1 MHTKYQILNI
11 LATTN
16 LLFLLDRFLSS
27 FRQESLEAEKQALE
41 DKQQPK
47 AVDKTKFPGGQIS
60 IYYATQ
66 TGTAESFAQQLE
78 REAKDHG
85 FVAHVK
91 DLEDVELS
99 QFVEGKDGDSGT
111 SRVVLLAATYGEG
124 EPTDN
129 ANVLYQTLKE
139 KLINDD
145 KEDNNESDSTF
156 KGMDFCVFALGNKQ
170 YDHYNAM
177 GVFFDEAFDKLG
189 GNRIMKIGTGDDDND
204 LEGDFETWKDKFWT
218 QLKRKYLKNGETFH
232 APVSKEKK
240 LPVCDYV
247 VEYHHDDDDDKSAKP
262 AKISIDQVHGSCKP
276 FFQSFDCPV
285 SAVRELRSP
294 DDVGSTV
301 HVEIDISNAKG
312 LDYHTADNL
321 GVLAVNDA
329 DVVESVAKA
338 LGFDLDAVFSIKAAP
353 NKEWHGAPFPMPCTI
368 RECLSRYLDL
378 TSAPRRSDLK
388 LLAQYAVDPID
399 QKALTR
405 LSSKEGKKEY
415 KEKVM
420 ASFVGIADLLN
431 LCPSLQIPLEHFIG
445 FCKHQVPRFY
455 TIASSSSKHPVTVH
469 LTVAVTE
476 DKKRDGSVF
485 KGVCSTHLATLR
497 PGKDTV
503 RVFNRPSS
511 FRLPQDSTRPIIM
524 IGPGTGVAPM
534 RALLQERRHQ
544 QVVEKKTIGPNVLY
558 FGCKKS
564 TLDYLYQDELKAFQ
578 DEGILSN
585 LYVAFS
591 REQKEKVYVQNLL
604 SQNAKETWNLI
615 DAESASI
622 YVCGGVRMGN
632 DVTEALKE
640 ILSTQGQMS
649 FDDAKNYLAKLA
661 ADGRFVQEL
670 WA

>member
-1 MHTKYQILNI
+1 M
-11 LATTN
+11 
-16 LLFLLDRFLSS
+16 
-27 FRQESLEAEKQALE
+27 EAEKQALE
-41 DKQQPK
+41 DKQPK

-85 FVAHVK
+85 FFVNVK
-91 DLEDVELS
+91 DLEGVELP
-99 QFVEGKDGDSGT
+99 QFLEGKDDDSGT
-111 SRVVLLAATYGEG
+111 SRAVLLAATYGEG

-129 ANVLYQTLKE
+129 ANVLYQTLRE
-139 KLINDD
+139 KMED
-145 KEDNNESDSTF
+145 KENNNESDSTF
-156 KGMDFCVFALGNKQ
+156 KGMDFCVFGLGNKQ
-170 YDHYNAM
+170 YDQYNAM
-177 GVFFDEAFDKLG
+177 GKFFDEAFDKLG

-204 LEGDFETWKDKFWT
+204 LEGDFETWKDKLWT
-218 QLKRKYLKNGETFH
+218 QLKKKYLKNGETFR

-240 LPVCDYV
+240 LPDCDYV
-247 VEYHHDDDDDKSAKP
+247 VEYYDQSTKP
-262 AKISIDQVHGSCKP
+262 AKIPLDQVHGSCKP

-294 DDVGSTV
+294 EDGGSTV

-312 LDYHTADNL
+312 LDYHTADNF
-321 GVLAVNDA
+321 GVLALNDA
-329 DVVESVAKA
+329 DVVESVAKS

-353 NKEWHGAPFPMPCTI
+353 NKESHGAIFPMPITI
-368 RECLSRYLDL
+368 RECLTRYLDL

-388 LLAQYAVDPID
+388 LLAQYARDPID

-420 ASFVGIADLLN
+420 DSFVGIADLLKR
-431 LCPSLQIPLEHFIG
+431 CPSLQIPLEHFIS

-455 TIASSSSKHPVTVH
+455 TIASSSSKHPDAVH
-469 LTVAVTE
+469 LTVAITAH
-476 DKKRDGSVF
+476 KRPDGSVF
-485 KGVCSTHLATLR
+485 EGLCSTHLASLQ

-503 RVFNRPSS
+503 RVFNRPST
-511 FRLPQDSTRPIIM
+511 FRLPEDSTRPIIM

-544 QVVEKKTIGPNVLY
+544 QLVEKKTIGPNVLY
-558 FGCKKS
+558 FGCKKR
-564 TLDYLYQDELKAFQ
+564 TLDYLYQDELKAFE

-591 REQKEKVYVQNLL
+591 RELKEKVYVQHLL
-604 SQNAKETWNLI
+604 SKNAKETWNLI

-632 DVTEALKE
+632 DVTESLKE

>member
-1 MHTKYQILNI
+1 M
-11 LATTN
+11 A
-16 LLFLLDRFLSS
+16 DSPFLSTAMVIGNGCLTAVLVAGLLVVKREMKK
-27 FRQESLEAEKQALE
+27 RQEAAANAEKQELE
-41 DKQQPK
+41 DKKPK
-47 AVDKTKFPGGQIS
+47 AVDKTRFPGGQIS

-78 REAKDHG
+78 REAKEHG
-85 FVAHVK
+85 FLAHVK
-91 DLEDVELS
+91 DLEEVNLS
-99 QFVEGKDGDSGT
+99 DFLEGKDDESGT
-111 SRVVLLAATYGEG
+111 SRAVLLAATYGEG

-129 ANVLYQTLKE
+129 ANLLYQTLRE
-139 KLINDD
+139 MMLD
-145 KEDNNESDSTF
+145 KENNNHSDTF
-156 KGMDFCVFALGNKQ
+156 KGMDFCVFGLGNRQ

-177 GVFFDEAFDKLG
+177 GIFFDEAFDRLG
-189 GNRIMKIGTGDDDND
+189 GNRITKIGMGDDDND
-204 LEGDFETWKDKFWT
+204 LEADFETWKDNLWT
-218 QLKRKYLKNGETFH
+218 QLKRKYLKAGETFR
-232 APVSKEKK
+232 APKSKEKII
-240 LPVCDYV
+240 PVCDYV
-247 VEYHHDDDDDKSAKP
+247 VEYHDKSAKP
-262 AKISIDQVHGSCKP
+262 AIIPIDQVHGSSKA

-294 DDVGSTV
+294 EDGGSTV
-301 HVEIDISNAKG
+301 HVEIDISNAQG
-312 LDYHTADNL
+312 LDYHTADNF
-321 GVLAVNDA
+321 GVLALNDS

-338 LGFDLDAVFSIKAAP
+338 LGFNLDAVFSIKAAP
-353 NKEWHGAPFPMPCTI
+353 NKEWHGAPFPMPITI
-368 RECLSRYLDL
+368 RECFTRHLDL

-388 LLAQYAVDPID
+388 LLAQYAKDTID

-415 KEKVM
+415 KQKVTDG
-420 ASFVGIADLLN
+420 FVGIADLLK
-431 LCPSLQIPLEHFIG
+431 LCPSLEISLEHFIA

-455 TIASSSSKHPVTVH
+455 TIASSSSKHPVSVH
-469 LTVAVTE
+469 LAVAVTQH
-476 DKKRDGSVF
+476 KRSDGSMF
-485 KGVCSTHLATLR
+485 KGLCSSHLANLQ

-524 IGPGTGVAPM
+524 VGPGTGVAPM

-544 QVVEKKTIGPNVLY
+544 QLVEKKTIGPNVLY

-564 TLDYLYQDELKAFQ
+564 TMDYLYQDELKAFE

-591 REQKEKVYVQNLL
+591 REQKEKVYVQHLL
-604 SQNAKETWNLI
+604 SKNAKETWNLI

-622 YVCGGVRMGN
+622 YVCGGVKMGS
-632 DVTEALKE
+632 DVTESLKE

-649 FDDAKNYLAKLA
+649 FDDAKNYLVKLA

-670 WA
+670 